1 MQKRRLNIAVF
12 SYTSQDREPSPV
24 FFYFN
29 NTFKMPYKKN
39 IEISIMWIV
48 TLKTHFKL
56 KKIILNGNERLVA
69 VILK

>member
-1 MQKRRLNIAVF
+1 MPNSTVF
-12 SYTSQDREPSPV
+12 PYLSQDREPSPV

-29 NTFKMPYKKN
+29 NTLKMPYKKN

-48 TLKTHFKL
+48 ILKTHFKL
-56 KKIILNGNERLVA
+56 KKIILNGKERVVA